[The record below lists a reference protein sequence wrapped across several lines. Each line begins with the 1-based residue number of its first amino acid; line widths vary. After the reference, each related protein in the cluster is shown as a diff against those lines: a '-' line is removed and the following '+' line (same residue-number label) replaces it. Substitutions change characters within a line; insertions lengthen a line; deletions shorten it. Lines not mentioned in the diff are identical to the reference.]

1 MDDDKTQLN
10 PSIHNQKTAVKTDGG
25 TDEDATRLVPP
36 KAKPPKP
43 KATHPT
49 PKAKPTEP
57 KQTDDDATRLNV
69 SASRE
74 DQTKIRPV
82 SEKLSTEAVTRL
94 NTSLRK
100 ESKTGTKTASYTNY
114 SANAPEI
121 GVGSIIRERFVL
133 EEVLGTGGMGA
144 VYRAVDLR
152 KREAEDTNPY
162 IAIKLL
168 HGEFKHHHRAF
179 ITLQREAKKTQA
191 LAHPNIVTVY
201 DFDREGDLVFL
212 TMEELKGHPLK
223 DVLRGKT
230 NIVLTYKKKIQII
243 TEIARGLAYAHSKG
257 IIHSDLKPANLFY
270 TDKETI
276 KILDFG
282 IARAANEEIYQDNF
296 DAGELGALTY
306 PYASLEMIE
315 HLQPHP
321 SDDIYALGIIACEV
335 LGGLHPYN
343 GKDAKYAHEHN
354 MVPVLPKTRNFL
366 LQRFLKQSVALERKN
381 RIDAA
386 QLFIKKL
393 HFANSG
399 PRRINGIA
407 ATLLIAALANYFYI
421 QTIETELVPF
431 DTLPAETQ
439 SQFFNY
445 LEEGYTALKFDD
457 LQGAVVNFDQAFQ
470 IHGTNNDIKKAKK
483 AVYDILEESINKAE
497 DAKQKVFFEEQLE
510 ELKLY
515 PAFAD
520 TQTGK

>member
-1 MDDDKTQLN
+1 MDDDKTQLD
-10 PSIHNQKTAVKTDGG
+10 PSIHNQKTELKRSQE
-25 TDEDATRLVPP
+25 TDEDATRIVPRSKEKNTCP
-36 KAKPPKP
+36 SKGGD
-43 KATHPT
+43 
-49 PKAKPTEP
+49 E
-57 KQTDDDATRLNV
+57 DATRINV
-69 SASRE
+69 RSSRE
-74 DQTKIRPV
+74 DKTKIRPV
-82 SEKLSTEAVTRL
+82 SEKPGSEAVTRL

-100 ESKTGTKTASYTNY
+100 QPKPGSNTASYTNY
-114 SANAPEI
+114 SAGTAQEI
-121 GVGSIIRERFVL
+121 GVGSVIRERFVL
-133 EEVLGTGGMGA
+133 EKVLGTGGMGA
-144 VYRAVDLR
+144 VYRALDLR
-152 KREAEDTNPY
+152 KQEAEDTNPH

-230 NIVLTYKKKIQII
+230 NIVLTHKKKIQII
-243 TEIARGLAYAHSKG
+243 TEVARGLTYAHSKG
-257 IIHSDLKPANLFY
+257 IVHSDLKPANLFY

-315 HLQPHP
+315 RHQPHP

-343 GKDAKYAHEHN
+343 GKDAKFAHENHL
-354 MVPVLPKTRNFL
+354 VPVLPKNRNIL
-366 LQRFLKQSVALERKN
+366 LQRFLKQSIALERKN
-381 RIDAA
+381 RIDSA
-386 QLFIKKL
+386 QTFIKKL

-407 ATLLIAALANYFYI
+407 AALLVAALANYFYI

-431 DTLPAETQ
+431 DTLPEESQ
-439 SQFFNY
+439 RQFFNY
-445 LEEGYTALKFDD
+445 IDEGYTALKFDD

-470 IHGTNNDIKKAKK
+470 IHGTHDDIEKAKK
-483 AVYDILEESINKAE
+483 AVYDILEDNIEKAE
-497 DAKQKVFFEEQLE
+497 NPEQKVFFQEQLE
-510 ELKLY
+510 ALKLY

-520 TQTGK
+520 AEVKE